1 MCMWL
6 HTLKKGIFVWIV
18 RSTHT
23 RATPR
28 ARSGGAAGPSVMAW
42 AKGNEQAGVTSAA
55 DATRTR
61 RQAAAFKDRSQ
72 VIWRDVSCNG
82 SCNLPC
88 NVPCDVSCNVPCD
101 VIAAACKERSR
112 AGR

>member
-72 VIWRDVSCNG
+72 VIWRDVLCVM
-82 SCNLPC
+82 CH
-88 NVPCDVSCNVPCD
+88 
-101 VIAAACKERSR
+101 VICHVMCHAMCHVMCHVM
-112 AGR
+112 